1 MLSEETVAIFG
12 DLRKRQVTARLGLG
26 PAYDTAGDL
35 IFCGPTGTPLAPY
48 NVSRRFG
55 DLAKGA
61 GLAPLRFHDMRHSY
75 ATLLLRAGVHVKLVS
90 QALGHSGTQL
100 TLDTYS
106 HAQPDLQAEAANMI
120 DRFLVGAAK

>member
-1 MLSEETVAIFG
+1 M
-12 DLRKRQVTARLGLG
+12 ARLGLG

-35 IFCGPTGTPLAPY
+35 IFCGPAGVPLAPY

-55 DLAKGA
+55 DLAKSA

-120 DRFLVGAAK
+120 DRFLVGSAN